1 VNEDM
6 QRDPRRQRPIKV
18 EWLSEEI
25 GRLSIGGIHWGAV
38 EWSEKRQAWCIEDAE
53 GRCLSHHSHV
63 HGQAA
68 SKDAAVTLAREM
80 IRDGRMP
87 TPEEA
92 KRRRKERLEGQRK
105 ANANQPSR
113 QRRREE
119 RKAEDELMGTMFDAK
134 RRDEREPPF
143 YELFADAFDLE
154 DPDLWKSNAFAMLRP
169 RLIVSVE
176 AAVARLEYEAF
187 EAKRG
192 AGPHHRSTKTEQQ
205 LAHAKKIL
213 RLLRA

>member
-1 VNEDM
+1 VNED
-6 QRDPRRQRPIKV
+6 QRRQRPIKV
-18 EWLSEEI
+18 EWLWEKI
-25 GRLSIGGIHWGAV
+25 GRLSIGGVHWGAV
-38 EWSEKRQAWCIEDAE
+38 EWSHKRQAWCIEDAE

-68 SKDAAVTLAREM
+68 SRDAAVTLAREL

-92 KRRRKERLEGQRK
+92 KRRRKERLEEQRK
-105 ANANQPSR
+105 ANANRLSR
-113 QRRREE
+113 TRRREE
-119 RKAEDELMGTMFDAK
+119 SKKSHDLMSTMFRAQD
-134 RRDEREPPF
+134 RDKGEPPF

-169 RLIVSVE
+169 RLIISVE
-176 AAVARLEYEAF
+176 AAVARLKYEAF

-205 LAHAKKIL
+205 LARAKKIL